1 MDAKLLGALLAGVR
15 RAFPFVDPV
24 DSEELMQLHSTALF
38 RVMHSATVG
47 VAVQALSLLFQL
59 LNARSAISDRFY
71 RALYGMMLS
80 PDVARSNKSSM
91 FLSLLFKAMK
101 VDVSDKR
108 ILAFM
113 KRLLQVCD
121 ISSLRVAATSASRL
135 MPHVKRLSVLQVS
148 VEQMP
153 NFACGCLLLISEVL
167 KVKHQPLPLPLDT
180 MNCTLRYAVK
190 DAGLQK

>member
-1 MDAKLLGALLAGVR
+1 
-15 RAFPFVDPV
+15 
-24 DSEELMQLHSTALF
+24 MQLHSTALF
-38 RVMHSATVG
+38 RVMHSATFG